1 VAHGAWCLLVKSGRI
16 GKGMMR
22 KTYNLVLLLDTLALA
37 LGRRAALGVAAAA
50 GRMVASSLR
59 AVVAIEGVAGIVG
72 VVVDNRSGRDVLGVE
87 GLEPLGGDV
96 RVLAHD
102 LALEGGL

>member
-1 VAHGAWCLLVKSGRI
+1 MR
-16 GKGMMR
+16 R
-22 KTYNLVLLLDTLALA
+22 KTYNLVLLLDALALA

-50 GRMVASSLR
+50 GRMVAGSLR
-59 AVVAIEGVAGIVG
+59 AVVAIESVASIVVV
-72 VVVDNRSGRDVLGVE
+72 VVVDDRSGRDILGVE
-87 GLEPLGGDV
+87 SLEPLGGDV

>member
-1 VAHGAWCLLVKSGRI
+1 MR
-16 GKGMMR
+16 R
-22 KTYNLVLLLDTLALA
+22 KTYNLVLLLDALALA

-50 GRMVASSLR
+50 GRMVAGSLR
-59 AVVAIEGVAGIVG
+59 AVVAIESVASIVVVV
-72 VVVDNRSGRDVLGVE
+72 VVVDDRSGRDILGVE
-87 GLEPLGGDV
+87 SLEPLGGDV